1 MTESETIRVLIVD
14 DEETARRTVRG
25 LLEQDPEIRVVG
37 EAWGAQT
44 PEAIERLEPDLVFL
58 DIQMPGMDGFEVLEA
73 VSKEILPA
81 VVFVTA
87 YDEYAL
93 PAFEVRAVD
102 YLVKPF
108 TDRRFREATAR
119 AKERLRSQDLRELR
133 DQIAELVATRRSAT
147 ESGDPAWQLTGTR
160 GPARGEPGGGSDLP
174 EIVLRDGSR
183 THLLRYGDIEWI
195 EGAGTYVRIHEGE
208 RDRLVR
214 TTLSRLAEELEP
226 HGFFRIHRSS
236 IVNLARVV
244 ELRHLSHG
252 DYQVVLQ
259 DGTKLRL
266 ARSRRDAF
274 EATLSG
280 LTREIATDDA

>member
-1 MTESETIRVLIVD
+1 MGSEVIEALIVD
-14 DEETARRTVRG
+14 DEAPARRTVRD
-25 LLEQDPEIRVVG
+25 LLEQDADVRVVG
-37 EAWGAQT
+37 EAWGKKT
-44 PEAIERLEPDLVFL
+44 PDAIETLSPDLVFL
-58 DIQMPGMDGFEVLEA
+58 DVQMPGMDGFEALEA
-73 VSKEILPA
+73 LRPASMPA

-93 PAFEVRAVD
+93 RAFEVRAVD

-119 AKERLRSQDLRELR
+119 AKERLRSRTIDELR
-133 DQIAELVATRRSAT
+133 SQIEELLAARRADAG
-147 ESGDPAWQLTGTR
+147 GDRGAWDLVGGADGRTGR
-160 GPARGEPGGGSDLP
+160 RGEGLP
-174 EIVLRDGSR
+174 ELVLRDGSR
-183 THLLRYGDIEWI
+183 THLIRLGDIDWI

-214 TTLSRLAEELEP
+214 TTLSRLAERLRP

-252 DYQVVLQ
+252 DYQVILE
-259 DGTKLRL
+259 DGTRLRL
-266 ARSRRDAF
+266 ARTRRESLEEVLEELAGPPDA
-274 EATLSG
+274 AD
-280 LTREIATDDA
+280 RQA

>member
-1 MTESETIRVLIVD
+1 MSEDHVFGALVVD
-14 DEETARRTVRG
+14 DEETARSTVRG
-25 LLEQDPEIRVVG
+25 LLEQDPEIRFVG
-37 EAWGAQT
+37 EAWGTQT

-73 VSKEILPA
+73 VSTEAIPA

-93 PAFEVRAVD
+93 SAFEVRAVD

-133 DQIAELVATRRSAT
+133 EQIAELVASRRSAA
-147 ESGDPAWQLTGTR
+147 EPGNDAWQLAGTQQPMEGER
-160 GPARGEPGGGSDLP
+160 GSTSNLP

-183 THLLRYGDIEWI
+183 THLLRYGDIDWI
-195 EGAGTYVRIHEGE
+195 EGAGTYVRIHEGP

-214 TTLSRLAEELEP
+214 TTLGRLAEDLES

-244 ELRHLSHG
+244 ELKHLSHG
-252 DYQVVLQ
+252 DYQVVLH

-266 ARSRRDAF
+266 ARSRRESF
-274 EATLSG
+274 EVILSE
-280 LTREIATDDA
+280 LTREIAVEEP

>member
-1 MTESETIRVLIVD
+1 MTDSGAIRALIVD
-14 DEETARRTVRG
+14 DEETARRTVRE
-25 LLEQDPEIRVVG
+25 LLEGDPDIEVVG
-37 EAWGAQT
+37 EAWGTRT
-44 PEAIERLEPDLVFL
+44 PETIERLEPDLVFL

-73 VSKEILPA
+73 VAKEALPA

-108 TDRRFREATAR
+108 TDRRFREATSR
-119 AKERLRSQDLRELR
+119 AKERLGTQDLRELR
-133 DQIAELVATRRSAT
+133 AQIEEILTSRRAAAEAGDDAWRLAETQEPPGGQR
-147 ESGDPAWQLTGTR
+147 ESGT
-160 GPARGEPGGGSDLP
+160 DLP

-183 THLLRYGDIEWI
+183 THLLRYGDIDWI
-195 EGAGTYVRIHEGE
+195 EGAGTYVRIHEGD

-214 TTLSRLAEELEP
+214 TTLSRLAEDLEP

-252 DYQVVLQ
+252 DYQVVLR
-259 DGTKLRL
+259 DGTRLRL
-266 ARSRRDAF
+266 ARSRREAF
-274 EATLSG
+274 EETLSE
-280 LTREIATDDA
+280 LTREIAVDET